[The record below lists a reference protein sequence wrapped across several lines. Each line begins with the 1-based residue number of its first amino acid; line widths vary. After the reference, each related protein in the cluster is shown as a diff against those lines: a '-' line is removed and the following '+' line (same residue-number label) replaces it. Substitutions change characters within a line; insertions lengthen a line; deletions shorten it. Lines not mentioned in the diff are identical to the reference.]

1 VARDAVAMMLSS
13 GSLTLQAHEFVA
25 GVGHREID
33 SREVFAWIQI
43 RDHIK
48 VGCRRTMARPAT
60 SRSVF
65 FFSSSRI
72 RSTVEG
78 RCVCGPLRWIRS
90 EVFVRKVA
98 LRSQLMIKAIERH

>member
-1 VARDAVAMMLSS
+1 MARDAVAMMLSS

-65 FFSSSRI
+65 FS
-72 RSTVEG
+72 
-78 RCVCGPLRWIRS
+78 PLPES
-90 EVFVRKVA
+90 VPPSKVA
-98 LRSQLMIKAIERH
+98 VSVALCAGSDQKSLCVKLLSGAS